1 MKTALTSTLALLA
14 TAGAASAGPMMLV
27 THNDQLFVT
36 DGVSV
41 LNQYTLSDDIT
52 SLAVDPASGAIYG
65 TSSSDNDNDGF
76 FEVYR
81 LRNWQTTPTL
91 QLVGDFLTENTPSL
105 SFMGGQL
112 YGIQTIPGGASGP
125 STLVTIDLGAGTQ
138 ANVAGQGNMNE
149 RHSGSGYDAA
159 TDTFYAFGRG
169 NDTTAALYTND
180 YAAGAASSFVG
191 LTNYHTV
198 NHGGEFIDGT
208 LYQAV
213 NHFMPGGNQ
222 DLTVGRVNTVTGN
235 FTELLTISAGIGGG
249 SVGLS
254 GVPTPGAAAILG
266 IAGIAGLRRRR

>member
-1 MKTALTSTLALLA
+1 MNLSITSTLAVLA
-14 TAGAASAGPMMLV
+14 AAGAASAAPMMLV

-52 SLAVDPASGAIYG
+52 SLAVDPATGAIYG
-65 TSSSDNDNDGF
+65 TSESDNDGDGF
-76 FEVYR
+76 REIYR

-112 YGIQTIPGGASGP
+112 YGIQTPMGLGNGN
-125 STLVTIDLGAGTQ
+125 STLVTIDLGLGTQ
-138 ANVAGQGNMNE
+138 SNVAGAENMGQ
-149 RHSGSGYDAA
+149 RHSGSGYDPS

-169 NDTTAALYTND
+169 NTSEAALFTND
-180 YAAGAASSFVG
+180 YTSGAASVFVG

-198 NHGGEFIDGT
+198 NHGGEFIEGV
-208 LYQAV
+208 LYEAV
-213 NHFMPGGNQ
+213 NHFMPGGTQ
-222 DLTVGRVNTVTGN
+222 DLAIGSVNTTTGE
-235 FTELLTISAGIGGG
+235 FTELLVLSADIGGG

-254 GVPTPGAAAILG
+254 GVPSPGAAALLG
-266 IAGIAGLRRRR
+266 LAGLAGIRRRR